1 MKRYLIV
8 FLSLILLQ
16 TITLTAQTE
25 FSEANVKSVLIKLL
39 EFSNNKDYAKANPI
53 IAYRGEDIER
63 DMKDN
68 FNLDD
73 KAEFNKLKRI
83 CNQIYALL
91 KISEYEIGEFSK
103 TTIEENTFYI
113 YEVEFKSNKQSILKE
128 FVFIPRNRRLLL
140 VEMK

>member
-16 TITLTAQTE
+16 TITLNAQTQ
-25 FSEANVKSVLIKLL
+25 FNEAGVKSVLIKLL
-39 EFSNNKDYAKANPI
+39 EFSNKKDYAKANPI

-63 DMKDN
+63 DMKEN

-91 KISEYEIGEFSK
+91 KISEYEIGKFSK
-103 TTIEENTFYI
+103 TIIEGDTFYT
-113 YEVEFKSNKQSILKE
+113 YEVEFKSKKQSILKE
-128 FVFIPRNRRLLL
+128 FVFIPRNEKLLL